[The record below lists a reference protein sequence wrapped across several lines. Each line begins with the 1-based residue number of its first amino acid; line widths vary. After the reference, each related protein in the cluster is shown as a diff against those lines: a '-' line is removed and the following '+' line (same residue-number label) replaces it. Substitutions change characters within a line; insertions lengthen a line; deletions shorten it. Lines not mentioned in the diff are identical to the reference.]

1 MGPAFYA
8 ELKESR
14 IASKQLIKFKC
25 GFLQMS
31 RVSASGVRWIGIFR
45 RRGKLFLNYVA
56 ERLNDRAPEYFERP
70 SVQRAECSNGRT
82 AEYQKW
88 RSV

>member
-56 ERLNDRAPEYFERP
+56 ERLNDRAPEYSERP
-70 SVQRAECSNGRT
+70 SVQTAECSNGRT
-82 AEYQKW
+82 IEYQKW